1 MEREEK
7 GGWLQR
13 ESASETDVCG
23 GSYCRGNHVSSGL
36 AKAPHPRMSQR
47 DQRPLTTKIE
57 KASPQKPGYPTPGAK
72 STYMLQLNRTHGNA

>member
-13 ESASETDVCG
+13 ESASKTDVCSG
-23 GSYCRGNHVSSGL
+23 TYCRGNHVSSGL

-47 DQRPLTTKIE
+47 ELPPLTTKIE
-57 KASPQKPGYPTPGAK
+57 
-72 STYMLQLNRTHGNA
+72 